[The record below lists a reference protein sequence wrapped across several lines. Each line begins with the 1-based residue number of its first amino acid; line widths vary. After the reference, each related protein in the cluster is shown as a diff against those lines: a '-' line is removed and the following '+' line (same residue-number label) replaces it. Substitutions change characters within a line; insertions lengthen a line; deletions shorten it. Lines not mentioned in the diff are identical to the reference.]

1 MQLNLSLSIKVNKK
15 GLMYAMALDKNHLRA
30 ITWPADCLQYI
41 NAGNITV
48 NGPGALLDAELMKS
62 WF

>member
-1 MQLNLSLSIKVNKK
+1 
-15 GLMYAMALDKNHLRA
+15 MYAMAVDKNHLRA